1 MTWSSSFN
9 PMSYVP
15 RFSTRTAATMLATLS
30 LWLGSNMTLSAF
42 AQYVPPDNIGIPGRR
57 EGGGTRGDCLNS
69 AQPLMAIMP
78 ETSYG
83 ETISAYPTFFWFV
96 PDVPAKAAEFVLYD
110 EAGNEVYY
118 TTFRVTGTS
127 GILSLS
133 LPETAD
139 LPPLEMGQNYEW
151 VFSLI
156 CDEQD
161 RSGDLFTTGWLRRV
175 EADTELEGQLT
186 TLAAG
191 DRANTYAQEGLW
203 YDALAELAAE
213 YRTNPNDAAIATQ
226 WTQLLGSVG
235 LDAFVSAPLLPA
247 YEPEAPASPQ

>member
-1 MTWSSSFN
+1 
-9 PMSYVP
+9 MSHVP
-15 RFSTRTAATMLATLS
+15 RFSTRISATLLATLS
-30 LWLGSNMTLSAF
+30 IWLGGNLTFSAF

-69 AQPLMAIMP
+69 EQPLMALMP

-83 ETISAYPTFFWFV
+83 ETVSAYPTFSWFV
-96 PDVPAKAAEFVLYD
+96 PNVPAKAAEFVLYD

-127 GILSLS
+127 GILSIS

-139 LPPLEMGQNYEW
+139 LQPLEVGQNYEW
-151 VFSLI
+151 VFSLV

-175 EADTELEGQLT
+175 EGDATLQQQLST
-186 TLAAG
+186 VDVS
-191 DRANTYAQEGLW
+191 DRANVYAQAGLW
-203 YDALAELAAE
+203 YDALAELTAQ
-213 YRTNPNDAAIATQ
+213 YRAHPNDAAIASQ
-226 WTQLLGSVG
+226 WTQLLDSVG
-235 LDAFVSAPLLPA
+235 LAPFASAPLLPA
-247 YEPEAPASPQ
+247 YEADVPLTEE